1 MGNSQKDRFGVSPS
15 RLQEIEESVNA
26 SGRWQHYVEQTHGA
40 GSTLQVESDP
50 PDYRVIVE
58 WGSQKGEVRVRTL
71 ESAVEVAYRLAY
83 DFYEIRRDS
92 DGAIL

>member
-1 MGNSQKDRFGVSPS
+1 M
-15 RLQEIEESVNA
+15 
-26 SGRWQHYVEQTHGA
+26 
-40 GSTLQVESDP
+40 QVESDP